1 MGHQVALWWH
11 AWRGEGICRLWSKVF
26 KMYCS
31 GLAVPPTSWRG
42 AIWQENQG
50 HRNSDMGFSVLLG
63 TLRGYLMTLQQAF
76 LGQDTL
82 CSSRLPRMACQLHR
96 TAYHLVTDQLS
107 WTLHTETLTIPE
119 MELPMWEQ
127 TNQPS
132 EAEYSRTHLESF
144 HWKGRDGLMP
154 GQAVHFTKER

>member
-76 LGQDTL
+76 LGQDGF
-82 CSSRLPRMACQLHR
+82 CSSRLPR
-96 TAYHLVTDQLS
+96 TAYHLVTYQLS

-119 MELPMWEQ
+119 MEFPIWEQ

-154 GQAVHFTKER
+154 GQAVHFTKEC